1 MDLEIT
7 KKPEWSN
14 EEIKAE
20 IENFIEIYSERPIKN
35 NEFGMKFPHMF
46 AFYFILKKMKP
57 EFVIESGVY
66 KGQSTWLIERILPN
80 AKILSI
86 DIKLHYREYI
96 SNKAEYSNLDF
107 KFQDFSKIDPEK
119 TLAFFDDHQNS
130 LERLKECKWFG
141 IKHVIFEDN
150 YPPNK
155 GDFYSLRQIISGTG
169 FKIHKNIF
177 YERLKGIMIFL
188 LFQFNSFFKEK
199 YPLIDHHRFRAN
211 HVAPNIADL
220 KYLNKNIEIYYE
232 FPPIFKPIKSLN
244 ENIEY
249 DNYKIDEPL
258 LDDEKKNKY
267 QIAFDEKDHYNWF
280 TYLRLY

>member
-80 AKILSI
+80 TRILSI

-150 YPPNK
+150 YPTNK

-211 HVAPNIADL
+211 HVAPNITDL

-232 FPPIFKPIKSLN
+232 FPPIFKPIKSLT

-258 LDDEKKNKY
+258 LGDEKKNKY